1 MTAPAWATRA
11 SEVDALILQTLETVP
26 EWWAK
31 RIEPRGEHDLQTACI
46 RWTGGTNADG
56 YGRVSLPMTVT
67 TTPAGNQ
74 VRVSTHRVAFLQM
87 YGSIS
92 HGLTLDHLCFNRLCM
107 NPEHLEPAEVR
118 LNVSRVRPDVR
129 ARLETGRCIRG
140 HDDWRR
146 RLTGPDSWEC
156 AECRRED
163 GRDRAAAVSAAAA
176 MLGLTQAE
184 YIRQH
189 SQSGRAARDILS
201 RYGANGGY

>member
-1 MTAPAWATRA
+1 MAAPAWAARA
-11 SEVDALILQTLETVP
+11 SEVDVLILRTLEMVP
-26 EWWAK
+26 EWWT
-31 RIEPRGEHDLQTACI
+31 RRVEPRGEHDLQTACI

-56 YGRVSLPMTVT
+56 YGRVSLPMAIA

-107 NPEHLEPAEVR
+107 NPEHLEPVENR
-118 LNVSRVRPDVR
+118 LNIGR
-129 ARLETGRCIRG
+129 AKPEVMVRLETGRCIRG
-140 HDDWRR
+140 HNDWRQR
-146 RLTGPDSWEC
+146 RTDSWEC

-184 YIRQH
+184 YIKQY
-189 SQSGRAARDILS
+189 SQSGRVARDLL
-201 RYGANGGY
+201 ANGGY